1 MAFAKNLEN
10 QADLISKSKSNCIA
24 IMLQEN
30 EMFCKKKFQVD
41 GKFYDLSGNVVDSRL
56 SDLR

>member
-41 GKFYDLSGNVVDSRL
+41 GKFYDLSGNVVDSQI
-56 SDLR
+56 